1 MIAPTKNNE
10 NTGIFETMKSQCQE
24 YITAI
29 QDEIFGINKP
39 KETDPEAHFRLPIT
53 YLESSQIHAL
63 SPIVSADLELA
74 ISENT
79 SMYECFFQPKHE
91 FARRTISLWNKQYT
105 SNAGYLE
112 DSQAILKQMG
122 YYKKQIESGPDSMNC
137 NEMTSICK
145 EIKTNSNFL
154 DKYGYVEWNSLR
166 YLNQS
171 ESFLEVLSMA
181 NLCSPLLSLSIPFFI
196 FLFPFLILKMQG
208 VPITFDAYM
217 DVLKTIARHHFIG
230 KTLSSLSE
238 LTLDR
243 VIYIFFSLGLYALQ
257 VYQNTT
263 SCLRFYKNMKYIN
276 ESLMH
281 VKEYVNYSIHSMDTY
296 LQIAT
301 NCESHREFCMDVELQ
316 SHRLKMLREE
326 FSRVTPFA
334 NTFGKLG
341 EIGYMLKCFY
351 ELYAN
356 LEYETAIYFSMGFE
370 GYINNLSG
378 AFENISTGA
387 LNYASFSP
395 PIVDGSQNTILKGQY
410 YPSLKDENP
419 VKNDCTLDKN
429 IILSAPNKAGKTTML
444 KTTAINIILT
454 QQLGC
459 GFYTSC
465 DLVPY
470 THIHS
475 YLNIPDTSGR
485 DSLFQAESRR
495 CKDILDII
503 QKESENPNTK
513 SRHFC
518 IFDELFSGTNPEEA
532 TKAGH
537 AFLQYLSNY
546 KNVDFMLTTHYLSIC
561 KKFRG
566 SDIVANYK
574 MGVRVLDNG
583 SFVYTYKMKPGI
595 SAIKGA
601 ARVLKDM
608 DYPAEILNMLSG

>member
-1 MIAPTKNNE
+1 MTE
-10 NTGIFETMKSQCQE
+10 QVGVFETIKTQYQE
-24 YITAI
+24 YVTAI
-29 QDEIFGINKP
+29 QEELFGVNKQVES
-39 KETDPEAHFRLPIT
+39 KLEDHFRLPIAYSKT
-53 YLESSQIHAL
+53 HDL

-74 ISENT
+74 TSENT
-79 SMYECFFQPKHE
+79 SMYECYFQPKHE
-91 FARRTISLWNKQYT
+91 FAKRVLPLWNKQYT
-105 SNAGYLE
+105 SNAAYLE

-122 YYKKQIESGPDSMNC
+122 YYKKTMEDDPCAMNC
-137 NEMTSICK
+137 D
-145 EIKTNSNFL
+145 EISRIWKDVKTNTNFL

-196 FLFPFLILKMQG
+196 FFIPFLILKLQG

-238 LTLDR
+238 LSLDR

-263 SCLRFYKNMKYIN
+263 SCLRFYKNTKYVN
-276 ESLMH
+276 DALVHM
-281 VKEYVNYSIHSMDTY
+281 KEYVNYSIHSMETY
-296 LQIAT
+296 LQIARD
-301 NCESHREFCMDVELQ
+301 CASHRDFCADVELQ
-316 SHRLKMLREE
+316 CQRLILLRGEL
-326 FSRVTPFA
+326 SRVTPFS
-334 NTFGKLG
+334 NTLGKLG
-341 EIGYMLKCFY
+341 DIGYMLKCFY
-351 ELYAN
+351 ELHAN
-356 LEYETAIYFSMGFE
+356 PEYETAIYFSMGFE
-370 GYINNLSG
+370 GYINNLTG
-378 AFENISTGA
+378 VFENISAGA
-387 LNYASFSP
+387 LNYARFSQP
-395 PIVDGSQNTILKGQY
+395 VTDGSQNTIIKGQY

-419 VKNDCTLDKN
+419 VKNNCALDKN

-465 DLVPY
+465 NLVPY

-503 QKESENPNTK
+503 QKESENPDMK

-601 ARVLKDM
+601 VRVLKDM
-608 DYPAEILNMLSG
+608 NYPAEILNMLSG